1 MVKSN
6 TKTYSSSTSAVSASG
21 SSYSSRPYSYLKSSS
36 VNPLAVY
43 AILFIAI
50 VSLGLSI
57 YSSAGVSG
65 MKKILNPAVIKGE
78 DITKKAT
85 AHSELSAYSN
95 TAPLNIVQ
103 ITSSN
108 LVTLQSQIQ
117 GLDTSYIGKFL
128 IQYPDRI
135 VVYDFEKDSIDAQ
148 ISIQQ
153 SQIPEDFFNKLYS
166 HPEIKQLS
174 GETPVGGILDQNSL
188 NTLKQQMPE
197 VYKDAKVG
205 DALLRYTTALVIYDY
220 NNDKVVNA
228 VALNPE
234 QK

>member
-1 MVKSN
+1 MAKSN
-6 TKTYSSSTSAVSASG
+6 VKTYSSSSSAVSATG
-21 SSYSSRPYSYLKSSS
+21 SSYSGKPYSYSRYSSI
-36 VNPLAVY
+36 NPLVVY

-65 MKKILNPAVIKGE
+65 MKKILNPDVIKGE
-78 DITKKAT
+78 DVTKKAT
-85 AHSELSAYSN
+85 SHSELSDYSN
-95 TAPLNIVQ
+95 TVPLNIVQ

-108 LVTLQSQIQ
+108 LATLQSQIQ
-117 GLDTSYIGKFL
+117 GLDMSHLGKFL

-135 VVYDFEKDSIDAQ
+135 VLYDFEKDSIDAQ
-148 ISIQQ
+148 INIQQ
-153 SQIPEDFFNKLYS
+153 SQIPEDFFNKLYN
-166 HPEIKQLS
+166 HQEIKQFS
-174 GETPVGGILDQNSL
+174 GETPVGGILDQSSL
-188 NTLKQQMPE
+188 DTLRQQMPE

-220 NNDKVVNA
+220 NDDKVVNA

-234 QK
+234 KK